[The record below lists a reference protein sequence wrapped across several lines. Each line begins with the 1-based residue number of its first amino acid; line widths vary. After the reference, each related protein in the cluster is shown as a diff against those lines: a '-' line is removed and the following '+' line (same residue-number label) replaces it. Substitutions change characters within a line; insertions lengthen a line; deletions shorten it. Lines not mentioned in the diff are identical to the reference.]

1 MASKHMRT
9 VLIVL
14 FCAYI
19 ALFSALYILLPAES
33 FSEKEKRA
41 LAAFPET
48 SLETVFNGKFEQ
60 GLETWMSDHVP
71 LRDTFVGVNA
81 VYELASGRNGLGGV
95 IYAGGNRLY
104 AAPETMDDASIA
116 MKCGRINAFAQS
128 SGLPVDVMLIPT
140 AGYMHRDDLPALRA
154 PFNEARLCD
163 MMRLQ
168 LDEGIGFIWPE
179 ERFAGMPDAQL
190 YYSTDH
196 HLTSRG
202 AYEACRLYVE
212 SLGLPMP
219 EIADYEI
226 ETTGGF
232 YGSMYAK
239 AGLWGVDGEDVE
251 IWRSRSL
258 GPVQVRFDDGETH
271 GSMFFPE
278 HLSAM
283 DKYPVFLDGNHPL
296 VTIETGREEGESL
309 LIIRDSFGHC
319 FAPFTADSFRRVT
332 LVDLRYYRKPLT
344 ELAASAEA
352 DRVLVLYG
360 VDTFITDTN
369 FAWLQ

>member
-1 MASKHMRT
+1 MASKTMRT

-19 ALFSALYILLPAES
+19 ALFSALYILLPAET
-33 FSEKEKRA
+33 FSEKEKRT
-41 LAAFPET
+41 LASFPET
-48 SLETVFNGKFEQ
+48 SLETVFNGQFEQ

-71 LRDTFVGVNA
+71 FRDGFVGMNA

-95 IYAGGNRLY
+95 IYAGENRLF
-104 AAPETMDDASIA
+104 AAPETLDEAAVSTKFD
-116 MKCGRINAFAQS
+116 RINAFARA

-140 AGYMHRDDLPALRA
+140 SGHMHDAQLPAHA
-154 PFNEARLCD
+154 PYPDARLAA
-163 MMRLQ
+163 LAEAQ
-168 LDEGIGFIWPE
+168 LDDGIGFIWPE

-190 YYSTDH
+190 YYNTDH

-202 AYEACRLYVE
+202 SYEACRLYAE
-212 SLGLPMP
+212 HLGLPMP
-219 EIADYEI
+219 EISDYDI
-226 ETTGGF
+226 ETAEGF

-239 AGLWGVDGEDVE
+239 AGLWAVDGEPVE
-251 IWRSRSL
+251 IWRSRNL
-258 GPVQVRFDDGETH
+258 GPVQVRFDDGETYD
-271 GSMFFPE
+271 SMFFPD
-278 HLSAM
+278 HLSEM

-319 FAPFTADSFRRVT
+319 FAPFTADHFRRIT
-332 LVDLRYYRKPLT
+332 LVDLRYYRKPIT
-344 ELAASAEA
+344 DLAAAVEA